1 MSRRIG
7 IVMLSAVGDA
17 VHVLPVV
24 TALKRHDP
32 TVHITWILEPLPAT
46 LVRGHPDIDRVVTV
60 EPRRGLAAFRAL
72 RHELGPAPFDLVLD
86 LQVAFKAGLVTAAI
100 RAETKI
106 GFDRARSRD
115 LNWLFTTAR
124 IPPHA
129 GRQHVQDQYFEFLA
143 ALGVPAAPVVWD
155 LGPWPGEPASPLA
168 ATNPHTAPYAAL
180 AIGASDPDREW
191 APDRWAAVI
200 DALEKTYGLRP
211 VLVGA
216 GTDRDRRAAAAIR
229 ETLGRPVADTFGS
242 GLRPL
247 VAILHDASLVLSVDT
262 GALHMTVALD
272 RPVIALMSNADPRRT
287 GPYRR
292 FADLIVDAYHD
303 PGEPADGPIS
313 WTRRPGRMPRIAV
326 SDVLERLARWKRD
339 YVAPVNPP
347 ETP

>member
-1 MSRRIG
+1 MSGRRIA

-24 TALKRHDP
+24 VALKRHDP
-32 TVHITWILEPLPAT
+32 TVEITWILEPLAAT
-46 LVRGHPDIDRVVTV
+46 LVRGHPDVDRVVTV

-72 RHELGPAPFDLVLD
+72 RRELGPRPFDLLLD
-86 LQVAFKAGLVTAAI
+86 LQVAFKAGLVTAAVP
-100 RAETKI
+100 ALTKI
-106 GFDRARSRD
+106 GFDRARARD

-129 GRQHVQDQYFEFLA
+129 GRQHVQDQYLEFLA
-143 ALGVPAAPVVWD
+143 ALGVPALPLIWD
-155 LGPWPGEPASPLA
+155 LGPWPGEPPAPLA
-168 ATNPHTAPYAAL
+168 SSPPYAAL

-191 APDRWAAVI
+191 APERWAAVI
-200 DALEKTYGLRP
+200 DALETTYGLRP

-216 GTDRDRRAAAAIR
+216 GTERDRQSAAAISAA
-229 ETLGRPVADTFGS
+229 LGRPVADTFGS

-247 VAILHDASLVLSVDT
+247 VAILHGASLVLSVDT
-262 GALHMTVALD
+262 GALHIAVALG

-292 FADLIVDAYHD
+292 FHDLVVDAYHD

-326 SDVLERLARWKRD
+326 SDVLERVARWQRD
-339 YVAPVNPP
+339 YAGSAPPS